1 MGTYPGG
8 VDDGPAIAGAGDM
21 ISFDV
26 GVTWESMY
34 ATNSSLNYNWNLEVY
49 ITNEKGV
56 EAKLDNNSM
65 IQTEKA
71 FKTSE
76 KNSATGRLTSAI
88 EME

>member
-1 MGTYPGG
+1 MLWELIRAG

-56 EAKLDNNSM
+56 EVKIGQQFNDSN
-65 IQTEKA
+65 
-71 FKTSE
+71 
-76 KNSATGRLTSAI
+76 
-88 EME
+88 